1 MYQSDPFMSDGFGAM
16 PWFVGL
22 FFIVVIGFILF
33 VIFSGVA
40 QWSKNNN
47 SPIEN
52 VIVTVVARRTEIY
65 GGGETRANQ
74 DYYVTFEDTNN
85 NRFELEVP
93 TNKFGMIVEGDKGE
107 LSFQGTR
114 FLEFTRI
121 IE

>member
-47 SPIEN
+47 SPIEK
-52 VIVTVVARRTEIY
+52 VVVTVVAKRTQIS
-65 GGGETRANQ
+65 GGGETRARQ
-74 DYYVTFEDTNN
+74 HYFVTFEKADRT
-85 NRFELEVP
+85 RIELQV
-93 TNKFGMIVEGDKGE
+93 KDSMSGMLVEGDKGE